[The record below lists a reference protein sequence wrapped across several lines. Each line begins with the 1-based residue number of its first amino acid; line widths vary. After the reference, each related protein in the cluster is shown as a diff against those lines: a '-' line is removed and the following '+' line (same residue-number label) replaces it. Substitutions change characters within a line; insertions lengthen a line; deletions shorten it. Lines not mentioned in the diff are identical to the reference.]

1 MGHISSPDNHDNQSP
16 PKTRNLSV
24 LIVSTF
30 LIGATWTISRSL
42 LQPLILYL
50 GGSIAIVGIMV
61 SLSNISRLIPMLIF
75 GEYSDKVGR
84 KRPLLLSGL
93 LLLVAGFLFVIAP
106 HWWWLIP
113 AVIVTG
119 LAFALNQPASN
130 AALAESV
137 PAYSRGSA
145 FAYRNSGRL
154 LAGMIASI
162 LGIIVVKRNIQS
174 AFLLGMIFSI
184 INLGVLYFL
193 LIETHPSPLRGA
205 STRLFRSIRNNLR
218 VPPKLRGLYI
228 YVIFADT
235 FSYGI
240 GWQLIYGLLANF
252 QNVSSETL
260 LVYTLLSN
268 LAGGGFQIFIAG
280 RVVDRT
286 RKWAIVLSDAI
297 AVPSILIC
305 ALFPSKII
313 FPLVF
318 ILFGIAMSFWG
329 PAVQSLVVDHV
340 DKGRVAAEFGKLW
353 GLKGIVGIFP
363 PIIGGLLA
371 TKYGYSAP
379 LVANFIFGI
388 LSLTVAIFLI
398 ERRHKT

>member
-1 MGHISSPDNHDNQSP
+1 MGHISAPDKQDHKDNQSP

-137 PAYSRGSA
+137 PAHSRGSA
-145 FAYRNSGRL
+145 FGFHKSFSLRCSMGYFPGTSNYRPS
-154 LAGMIASI
+154 
-162 LGIIVVKRNIQS
+162 LG
-174 AFLLGMIFSI
+174 F
-184 INLGVLYFL
+184 
-193 LIETHPSPLRGA
+193 
-205 STRLFRSIRNNLR
+205 
-218 VPPKLRGLYI
+218 
-228 YVIFADT
+228 
-235 FSYGI
+235 
-240 GWQLIYGLLANF
+240 
-252 QNVSSETL
+252 
-260 LVYTLLSN
+260 
-268 LAGGGFQIFIAG
+268 
-280 RVVDRT
+280 
-286 RKWAIVLSDAI
+286 
-297 AVPSILIC
+297 C
-305 ALFPSKII
+305 
-313 FPLVF
+313 
-318 ILFGIAMSFWG
+318 FW
-329 PAVQSLVVDHV
+329 
-340 DKGRVAAEFGKLW
+340 
-353 GLKGIVGIFP
+353 
-363 PIIGGLLA
+363 
-371 TKYGYSAP
+371 
-379 LVANFIFGI
+379 
-388 LSLTVAIFLI
+388 
-398 ERRHKT
+398 